1 MPIKSKLNT
10 YPYTNIKLYQHSEY
24 RTFHLYFSVVL
35 SVLLVGFYNRILLE
49 YGTCIGCTQP
59 YLSIPLTDLTA

>member
-1 MPIKSKLNT
+1 MPIKIKLNT
-10 YPYTNIKLYQHSEY
+10 YLYTNIKIYQHSEY

-35 SVLLVGFYNRILLE
+35 SVLLVGFDNRILLE
-49 YGTCIGCTQP
+49 YGTCKGCTQP